1 MLERLMPV
9 QFDNLNCGFTSVTS
23 IIGEK
28 MQKNLRSDDEKN
40 ESRIIRLN
48 TSFFFPVSCKWY
60 PVGTHDEKNIDDWT
74 ISNVARMEFKKVK
87 YNFLL
92 FIHLE

>member
-1 MLERLMPV
+1 MLERPMPV
-9 QFDNLNCGFTSVTS
+9 QFDNLSCGFTNVTS
-23 IIGEK
+23 II
-28 MQKNLRSDDEKN
+28 DEKTQRN
-40 ESRIIRLN
+40 LLIKRWKDDFQSNMCFCSISCNMLSR
-48 TSFFFPVSCKWY
+48 VD
-60 PVGTHDEKNIDDWT
+60 VHGEKNIDDWT